1 MIEIHDEIP
10 GDAQARE
17 NLLDRAFGPDRFAK
31 TCERLR
37 EGRLPAEGLALVA
50 RAFSSDEVVGTIR
63 FWHVKAGRKAALL
76 LGPVA
81 VDAAY
86 RSLGLGAA
94 LIRTGL
100 ARAAER
106 GHDAVILVGDA
117 PYYERFGFSGEKV
130 GALWLPGPYDPAR
143 FLALELKAGAL
154 DGARGLVQPTGAR
167 EPVADLGTLVAT
179 AAANDERPLRPWAA

>member
-1 MIEIHDEIP
+1 MFEIHDEIP

-17 NLLDRAFGPDRFAK
+17 NLLDRAFGLDRFAK

-37 EGRLPAEGLALVA
+37 EGRLPAEGLALIA
-50 RAFSSDEVVGTIR
+50 RHSDEVVGTIR
-63 FWHVKAGRKAALL
+63 FWHVNAGRKAALL

-81 VDAAY
+81 VETDY
-86 RSLGLGAA
+86 RSFGLGAA

-106 GHDAVILVGDA
+106 GHEAVILVGDA
-117 PYYERFGFSGEKV
+117 PYYQRFGFSGEKV

-154 DGARGLVQPTGAR
+154 HGARGLVRPTGIH
-167 EPVADLGTLVAT
+167 EPAADLGSLVA